1 MSRLDR
7 GIVLVGFMGAGK
19 TTVGRELAVHLGVNF
34 LDLDEMLSEQSG
46 RSIES
51 IIKEDGETRFREI
64 ETETLAEALQLQ
76 RKGVIALGGGT
87 WTLARNRGL
96 LRRHDPVTI
105 WLDTDFDICWDRI
118 QTSARER
125 PLAADKVQTH
135 ALFERRRQHYS
146 EAELIFRCDGAE
158 QPEAI
163 ARAVIE
169 KLGTLAKRNGAD

>member
-1 MSRLDR
+1 MRRLDR

-19 TTVGRELAVHLGVNF
+19 TTVGRELAAQLGVNF
-34 LDLDEMLSEQSG
+34 LDLDEMLAERSG

-51 IIKEDGETRFREI
+51 IVKEDGETRFREI
-64 ETETLAEALQLQ
+64 ESETLTEALQIQ
-76 RKGVIALGGGT
+76 YPAVIALGGGT
-87 WTLARNRGL
+87 WTISRNREL
-96 LRRHDPVTI
+96 LRHHDPVTI

-118 QTSARER
+118 QTSAVER
-125 PLAADKVQTH
+125 PLASDKIQTH

-146 EAELIFRCDGAE
+146 EAELVFRCDGAE

-169 KLGTLAKRNGAD
+169 KLGTLRESDAAD